1 MEKLNT
7 LTKPLDEGVEKLDI
21 IKEDNNLLEDFAL
34 IDNCFSKNIFM
45 RNLNKSSR

>member
-7 LTKPLDEGVEKLDI
+7 LTKQPDEGLEKLDI

-34 IDNCFSKNIFM
+34 IDSCLNKNIFM